1 MSKAGYCFVTL
12 RSAIEFL
19 LSLDASCLSG
29 GEATWGTPD
38 QVMQPPFTFG
48 CVWNHHVCLYFACG
62 GHARPGDAPP
72 PFTPWP
78 CV

>member
-48 CVWNHHVCLYFACG
+48 CVWNHRV
-62 GHARPGDAPP
+62 
-72 PFTPWP
+72 
-78 CV
+78 